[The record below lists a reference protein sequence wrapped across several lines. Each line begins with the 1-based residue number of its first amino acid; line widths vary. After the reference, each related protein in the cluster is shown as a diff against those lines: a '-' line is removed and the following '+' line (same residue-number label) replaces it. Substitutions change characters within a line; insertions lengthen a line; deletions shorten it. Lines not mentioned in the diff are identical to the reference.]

1 MATSLYVLQAAGIT
15 EPRCYYPDGS
25 LDTDG
30 YVCNVTAAAQ
40 RGGAGAC
47 WPPMSGAIWIQSCSV
62 QNKTAC
68 CLTTDF
74 GTGSCCNNSTFQ
86 WTPGYI
92 VAVINGDGTNR
103 LGPYVDVN
111 GSTQGGTTATTS
123 QTLSS
128 PTATTTTAGS
138 TTASAGGIS
147 SPTSSSFTP
156 SPTSSSSLSTS
167 SATARTVGL
176 AVGIPVGLI
185 ALAAITAL
193 IIFMRR
199 FKQEKIERK
208 EMEEKMTRSE
218 LEHVAARH
226 GSPPQYPPQSPP
238 QEMPGREVAAAEMWG
253 SDTPK

>member
-30 YVCNVTAAAQ
+30 YVCNITAAAQ
-40 RGGAGAC
+40 AGGASAC
-47 WPPMSGAIWIQSCSV
+47 WAPMSSAIWIQSCSV
-62 QNKTAC
+62 QNRTAC

-74 GTGSCCNNSTFQ
+74 GTGSCCNNSSFQ
-86 WTPGYI
+86 WMPGYI

-103 LGPYVDVN
+103 LGPYVDVS

-128 PTATTTTAGS
+128 PTATTTIAGS
-138 TTASAGGIS
+138 TTTSAASIS
-147 SPTSSSFTP
+147 SPTSPSFTP
-156 SPTSSSSLSTS
+156 SPTSSYPSTS
-167 SATARTVGL
+167 SATARAVGL
-176 AVGIPVGLI
+176 AVGIPVGLT
-185 ALAAITAL
+185 ALAAL

-199 FKQEKIERK
+199 FKQEKTQRK
-208 EMEEKMTRSE
+208 GMEAKMTHSG
-218 LEHVAARH
+218 LEHTAAKY
-226 GSPPQYPPQSPP
+226 GLLPQYPPQCPP
-238 QEMPGREVAAAEMWG
+238 QEMPDREVAAAEMRG